1 MYPDGRRASDVDL
14 GQLGGKTVATAR
26 FEGDTLTTYLRK
38 KGKLF
43 MTAKRT
49 IRAGIYILIHVAEYV
64 VSYSID
70 IYYAKILRT
79 RSHPRT
85 ILTNLRFRMC
95 LSAHTNDFINGIV

>member
-49 IRAGIYILIHVAEYV
+49 IRAGMYI
-64 VSYSID
+64 
-70 IYYAKILRT
+70 
-79 RSHPRT
+79 
-85 ILTNLRFRMC
+85 
-95 LSAHTNDFINGIV
+95 